1 MTTDTLIVKSLFQ
14 AESGIRPMAGRAAD
28 AFFSFFQGTFIQDV
42 FPIFIEMVTVLAG
55 ESGFGMTIVRKG
67 DRRSR
72 LSLKDL

>member
-1 MTTDTLIVKSLFQ
+1 MTTDALIVKSLFQ

-28 AFFSFFQGTFIQDV
+28 AFFSFFQCTFIQDV
-42 FPIFIEMVTVLAG
+42 FPVFIKVMAVLAG

-67 DRRSR
+67 DRRAR